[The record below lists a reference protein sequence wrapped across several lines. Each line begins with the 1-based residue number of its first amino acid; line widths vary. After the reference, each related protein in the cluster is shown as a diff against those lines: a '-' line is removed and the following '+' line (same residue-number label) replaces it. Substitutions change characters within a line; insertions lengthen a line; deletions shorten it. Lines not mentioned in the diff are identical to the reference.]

1 MIELRF
7 PGQVVTGAALGASV
21 EGGMLV
27 LIRQHSDLQRLIELA
42 GYVRSDTRS
51 RSTTP
56 ATLAEPS
63 PADDLLRHLIGL
75 LISGRFPAAID
86 GDAEP
91 PTALQP
97 APKDLHAENPFD
109 ALLLALIAI
118 ADLWP
123 AKEDR
128 LVLCLALSMPGESE
142 GFEVSMRFDRPRAAL
157 WVAPGSLL
165 AGISVGTLLKAGRWC
180 AAVAGVFTSA
190 SADAAASALVDALR
204 DQGAAKSRHGPLPR
218 LDAFDADRKA
228 LRGREVLVVLLH
240 GLFGTDAGTFDEF
253 ITRLTQATP
262 LQLEANLSRLASS
275 APLELVRSHSGVD
288 RLSEALRETLD
299 RGGERLRKATAMEV
313 RPFIERHVGWVGWP
327 HDSLAPIDTCATDLA
342 ALLEKEFSEQ
352 PPQHIVFVAHS
363 QGGLLA
369 RAACVELAKM
379 NSPAAQW
386 KQRIAAIA
394 TFGTP
399 HRGAAIAEP
408 GGKGGREMALYLM
421 MLSGTGKP
429 SSLGDV
435 LALLNERTLEGI
447 EDLKA
452 FNASTRERENAYV
465 QRLLKDEFSVAWP
478 NGKHRPDMLLVGGKL
493 GPEQKASWRDRAAA
507 AFIGHKLRHDDHDLV
522 VELKSSVA
530 ANMDARVALTVA
542 SDHFG
547 YFSDSREA
555 SLALDAAVALVWT
568 LLGDR
573 LPAWAGE
580 LEAADKARSARMRKI
595 VFKTR
600 PAGG

>member
-7 PGQVVTGAALGASV
+7 PGQVVTGATSGASV

-27 LIRQHSDLQRLIELA
+27 LIRQRADLQRLIELG

-51 RSTTP
+51 PSTTP
-56 ATLAEPS
+56 GTLADPS
-63 PADDLLRHLIGL
+63 PAGDLLRHLTGL
-75 LISGRFPAAID
+75 LISGRFPAAIG

-91 PTALQP
+91 ATASKP
-97 APKDLHAENPFD
+97 EPKDLHGENPFD
-109 ALLLALIAI
+109 ALLLALIAT

-123 AKEDR
+123 ETEDR
-128 LVLCLALSMPGESE
+128 LVLCLALSLPGASDAS
-142 GFEVSMRFDRPRAAL
+142 EVSIRFDRPRAAL
-157 WVAPGSLL
+157 WLAPGSLL
-165 AGISVGTLLKAGRWC
+165 AGLSVGTLLKAGRWC

-190 SADAAASALVDALR
+190 SADAAASALVEALR
-204 DQGAAKSRHGPLPR
+204 DQGAANSRHGPLPR
-218 LDAFDADRKA
+218 LDALVDADRKA
-228 LRGREVLVVLLH
+228 LRSRDVLVVLLH

-262 LQLEANLSRLASS
+262 LQLEANLSALANS
-275 APLELVRSHSGVD
+275 APRERVRSHTGVD
-288 RLSEALRETLD
+288 RLSEALRQTLD
-299 RGGERLRKATAMEV
+299 RGGERLRQATALEV
-313 RPFIERHVGWVGWP
+313 RPFIEQHVAWVGWP
-327 HDSLAPIDTCATDLA
+327 HDSLAPIDTCATELA
-342 ALLEKEFSEQ
+342 ALLKKEFSEQ
-352 PPQHIVFVAHS
+352 PPRHIVFVCHS
-363 QGGLLA
+363 QGGLVA

-379 NSPAAQW
+379 NAPAAQW
-386 KQRIAAIA
+386 TQRIAAIA

-435 LALLNERTLEGI
+435 LALLGERTLEGI

-465 QRLLKDEFSVAWP
+465 QRLLKEEFSVAWP
-478 NGKHRPDMLLVGGKL
+478 NGNHRPDMLLVGGKL
-493 GPEQKASWRDRAAA
+493 GPEQKASWRDRVAA
-507 AFIGHKLRHDDHDLV
+507 AFIDHKLRHDDHDLV
-522 VELKSSVA
+522 VELSSSTA
-530 ANMDARVALTVA
+530 AMMDARVALTVA

-547 YFSDSREA
+547 YFGAGEA
-555 SLALDAAVALVWT
+555 SLALDAAVALLWT

-600 PAGG
+600 PAAG